1 MSKMNGP
8 TRKKLYLEMA
18 DGEGE
23 FCRMCGVTAKKRQ
36 LVIDHK
42 DNNNSNNRLD
52 NRQFLCRPCNYK
64 KNPRRPVDECVSDCE
79 EGVEQSELE
88 KNRQRE
94 PEFRKFTYHEL
105 NESGRLPELDVIN
118 SGAEAVGISP
128 VTAKRYLNKM
138 CSSVGILCRTR
149 IGRTVVIQ
157 YKNETCL
164 R

>member
-42 DNNNSNNRLD
+42 DNNNSNNRRD

-64 KNPRRPVDECVSDCE
+64 KNPRRPVDECVSEKEAQDPTEIQVNRTKEPQFKRLLAQYINENGTWE
-79 EGVEQSELE
+79 EKDLTNSLAE
-88 KNRQRE
+88 K
-94 PEFRKFTYHEL
+94 L
-105 NESGRLPELDVIN
+105 SL
-118 SGAEAVGISP
+118 SP
-128 VTAKRYLNKM
+128 ITIKRYLDKV
-138 CSSVGILCRTR
+138 CSSEGIYQRSKSYSKIFVG
-149 IGRTVVIQ
+149 
-157 YKNETCL
+157 YKQEL
-164 R
+164 EFA